1 VLAASLGLVAGL
13 VLERAAMRRERRRPD
28 PAAADD
34 FSLPSDVRHQ
44 TLPVSDGGRL
54 HVVERGPLGGRPL
67 VLLHG
72 VALSA
77 ALWHYQLTDLANRF
91 RVLAVEH
98 RGHGLSLAGDAG
110 FTIGRLGQDLAELL
124 DALDLRDAVLV
135 GHSMGG
141 MIVLRF
147 AVDHPGV
154 VEARVAGSVLVS
166 SLAST
171 EGRIPWWHTVSVAA
185 APAASQAIRW
195 AGRLPG
201 GYLPST
207 DLSYLIA
214 RMGLGARPSPT
225 HVELTRAMTA
235 ATSPAVLA
243 DLWVETERFDV
254 RRELRS
260 VGMPTLVVAGTR
272 DNITPLVNAE
282 EIVRYLPGSS
292 LVRLPGSGHMPMLER
307 RQEFNELVTSF
318 ADGLGRS

>member
-1 VLAASLGLVAGL
+1 VVAASLGMVAGL

-28 PAAADD
+28 PAVADD
-34 FSLPSDVRHQ
+34 FKLPDDVRHG
-44 TLPVSDGGRL
+44 TVPVSDGGRL
-54 HVVERGPLGGRPL
+54 HVVERGPATGRPL

-110 FTIGRLGQDLAELL
+110 FSIGRLAQDLAELL
-124 DALDLRDAVLV
+124 EALDLGDAVLV

-141 MIVLRF
+141 MTVLQF

-154 VEARVAGSVLVS
+154 LGERVAGSVLAS

-185 APAASQAIRW
+185 APATGRAIRL

-235 ATSPAVLA
+235 ATSAAVLA

-254 RRELRS
+254 RRQLRS
-260 VGMPTLVVAGTR
+260 VDMPTLVVAGTR
-272 DNITPLVNAE
+272 DNITPLANAE
-282 EIVRYLPGSS
+282 EIVRNLRGSS
-292 LVRLPGSGHMPMLER
+292 LVKLRGSGHLPMLER
-307 RQEFNELVTSF
+307 REEFNSLVVDF
-318 ADGLGRS
+318 AEGLA